1 MKSAGIDEVLVMCVN
16 DAAVMGAWAKDQKIE
31 GSQTSHSLPIQTRT
45 VTKAS
50 GRGVDGTRVRV
61 RNLDRRDVR
70 RFAMY
75 VEDGIVKVINVSEA
89 PDDPAGDDRPESS
102 CIDNMLKDIA
112 AL

>member
-16 DAAVMGAWAKDQKIE
+16 DAAVMGAWAQDQKIE
-31 GSQTSHSLPIQTRT
+31 GSNISFIADPNSL
-45 VTKAS
+45 VTTALGMELTAPGPCAKL
-50 GRGVDGTRVRV
+50 GPKRCK
-61 RNLDRRDVR
+61 

-75 VEDGIVKVINVSEA
+75 VDDGVVKVINVSEA

>member
-31 GSQTSHSLPIQTRT
+31 GSNISFIADPNSV
-45 VTKAS
+45 VTKALNMEMTAP
-50 GRGVDGTRVRV
+50 GPCAKLGPKRCK
-61 RNLDRRDVR
+61 

-75 VEDGIVKVINVSEA
+75 VEDGVIKVINVSEA
-89 PDDPAGDDRPESS
+89 PDDPAGDARPESS